1 MSLFF
6 IYFIEMKKIIL
17 IVTIFVVI
25 AFPVRF
31 EAMESFVVMDANS
44 GRVLGGANTDEEL
57 LIASTTKIMT
67 AIVALENADVTSVV
81 CAGDEILD
89 VYGSMIYIDKGECM
103 TLYDLLVGLMLRS
116 GNDAAMVIATQTLG
130 YDEFIKKMNET
141 ASRIGMKNTVFK
153 NPHGLDNKTENYSTA
168 YDMGLLMR
176 YANKNKTFREIN
188 TLKKYSVTSTV
199 ETHLWENKN
208 LLLNS
213 YKYTTGGKTGY
224 TDKSGYIFVSSAKR
238 AHEELIIVS
247 FKDKDRFNTHKNLY
261 EEYFNKY
268 DSYKVIDKYSFVI
281 KEDYYKDYHLYVK
294 DDVYI
299 MLNKNE
305 LDKVDV
311 NIELV
316 KKNKVKNGDVVGRA
330 KIYVSGKYVD
340 ETNIYVLTKESK
352 MKRLKSWLFFWKK

>member
-1 MSLFF
+1 
-6 IYFIEMKKIIL
+6 MKRLIL

-25 AFPVRF
+25 FFPASF
-31 EAMESFVVMDANS
+31 KALDSFVVMDAES
-44 GRVLGGANTDEEL
+44 GRVLGGSNINDEM

-67 AIVALENADVTSVV
+67 AIVALENVESTNVV
-81 CAGDEILD
+81 CAGEEILE

-153 NPHGLDNKTENYSTA
+153 NPHGLDNKTENISSA
-168 YDMGLLMR
+168 YDLALLMR
-176 YANKNKTFREIN
+176 YAMKNKTFREIN
-188 TLKKYSVTSTV
+188 SIKKYTVTSTV

-238 AHEELIIVS
+238 AYEDLIIVTM
-247 FKDKDRFNTHKNLY
+247 KDKERFSTHKRMY
-261 EEYFNKY
+261 EEYFDKY
-268 DSYKVIDKYSFVI
+268 DRYKVIDKYNFVI
-281 KEDYYKDYHLYVK
+281 KEDYYDKYHLYVK
-294 DDVYI
+294 DDVYV
-299 MLNKNE
+299 MLNKSE

-311 NIELV
+311 NIELI
-316 KKNKVKNGDVVGRA
+316 KKNSVKSGDIVGHA

-340 ETNIYVLTKESK
+340 EVNIYALSSESK
-352 MKRLKSWLFFWKK
+352 FKRLKSWLFFWKK